1 MGTTSL
7 AWRSLGLCFALAFL
21 CLLTYGRGL
30 TLPLIS
36 DDYLQ
41 IHLGRDYGSWEQWP
55 ALAADTLYRCRA
67 TSIVLTH
74 WTEKWLGLDP
84 FRYHLTSLLVHFLN
98 CCLVACLGI
107 WRPIGFVL
115 SIPAALVFAFL
126 ERPHEAVLWYSA
138 LPELLV
144 FAFTL
149 AALLAWIQYCQTG
162 RWRWYVAAG
171 VAFAL
176 ALLSKES
183 AVVFVP
189 LAVLLAGWRRELWWR
204 LLPAVAASVWYFLSI
219 HGARETHLHFNDGT
233 FSLSAPFWATELRTI
248 GRLLG
253 PWGSVALLVL
263 AAIRRDWRILAA
275 CFLWMV
281 VTLLPYSFLTYQGA
295 APSRHTYLAAVGPAF
310 LLAAAWRTLR
320 DRFPR
325 QQRWLAAVATVCV
338 LHQTAYVWAFKHHQ
352 FVERAKPTEHLLA
365 AAREYQGPIQ
375 MRCLPFP
382 RKLAELALTVTR
394 TQGVWLVEEYEH
406 APLKLDFCPNTAK
419 ATRADGRVSS
429 GTVSTPAPRPTPE
442 RL

>member
-1 MGTTSL
+1 
-7 AWRSLGLCFALAFL
+7 
-21 CLLTYGRGL
+21 
-30 TLPLIS
+30 
-36 DDYLQ
+36 
-41 IHLGRDYGSWEQWP
+41 
-55 ALAADTLYRCRA
+55 
-67 TSIVLTH
+67 
-74 WTEKWLGLDP
+74 
-84 FRYHLTSLLVHFLN
+84 
-98 CCLVACLGI
+98 
-107 WRPIGFVL
+107 L

-144 FAFTL
+144 FTFTI

-189 LAVLLAGWRRELWWR
+189 LAVLIAGWRRELWWR
-204 LLPAVAASVWYFLSI
+204 LLPAFATSVWYFLSI

-248 GRLLG
+248 GRLLA

-263 AAIRRDWRILAA
+263 AAIKRDWRILAA
-275 CFLWMV
+275 CSLWMV

-320 DRFPR
+320 DRFPHR
-325 QQRWLAAVATVCV
+325 QRWLAAMATVCA
-338 LHQTAYVWAFKHHQ
+338 LHQTVYVWAYKHHQ
-352 FVERAKPTEHLLA
+352 FVERARPTEQLLA
-365 AAREYQGPIQ
+365 LAKTHQGPIQ
-375 MRCLPFP
+375 LRCFPFP
-382 RKLAELALTVTR
+382 RQIAELALSVTNSS
-394 TQGVWLVEEYEH
+394 GVWIAAEEEYAAIE
-406 APLKLDFCPNTAK
+406 LNFCSASSTTRQTAGTEYSNTASIP
-419 ATRADGRVSS
+419 GPHP
-429 GTVSTPAPRPTPE
+429 TPAPR
-442 RL
+442 